1 MAPGWL
7 QISNA
12 QDARPPRTAAEDIQP
27 VYKSPRPG
35 IREISMPIAGLAG
48 YFSAKNHV
56 LTGQAGTRSDIT
68 DRQIGSASQKKNN
81 NHRASG
87 AASAANGPE

>member
-1 MAPGWL
+1 
-7 QISNA
+7 
-12 QDARPPRTAAEDIQP
+12 
-27 VYKSPRPG
+27 
-35 IREISMPIAGLAG
+35 MPIAGLAG